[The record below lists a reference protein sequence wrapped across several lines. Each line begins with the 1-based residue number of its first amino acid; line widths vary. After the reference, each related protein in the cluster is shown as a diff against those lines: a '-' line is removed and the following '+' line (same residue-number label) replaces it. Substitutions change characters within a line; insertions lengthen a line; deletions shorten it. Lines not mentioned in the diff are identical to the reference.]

1 MYNLTSPDRPVETQ
15 MMSEATELAPG
26 LQCCLRCGRVLTDRA
41 LHDSMEESMLYAIR
55 ARHPEW
61 AQPQPQQQGAADE
74 TREAGGE
81 CQPCLSEYRR
91 LLGDRRTRAAERLRS
106 PEPGGWMPSW
116 VNRMLSRTRS
126 DARASTNS

>member
-1 MYNLTSPDRPVETQ
+1 MYNLTSRDRRMVAQVMNET
-15 MMSEATELAPG
+15 TELAPG

-61 AQPQPQQQGAADE
+61 VQE
-74 TREAGGE
+74 TNEASGE

-91 LLGDRRTRAAERLRS
+91 LLDDRRTRAEERLRAAV
-106 PEPGGWMPSW
+106 EPGGWMPSW

-126 DARASTNS
+126 DARA

>member
-1 MYNLTSPDRPVETQ
+1 MNEAAELT
-15 MMSEATELAPG
+15 PG

-61 AQPQPQQQGAADE
+61 AQE
-74 TREAGGE
+74 TPGEAGGEE

-91 LLGDRRTRAAERLRS
+91 LLSDRQTRAEERLRAAAQ
-106 PEPGGWMPSW
+106 PGGWLPLW
-116 VNRMLSRTRS
+116 VNRMLSRARS
-126 DARASTNS
+126 DAPP

>member
-1 MYNLTSPDRPVETQ
+1 MNEMPELT
-15 MMSEATELAPG
+15 PG

-61 AQPQPQQQGAADE
+61 AQKKADE
-74 TREAGGE
+74 ASED

-91 LLGDRRTRAAERLRS
+91 LLNDRHTRAELLRA
-106 PEPGGWMPSW
+106 EPGGWMLAW
-116 VNRMLSRTRS
+116 VNRMFGRTTGGGGRDS
-126 DARASTNS
+126 SAVPIS

>member
-1 MYNLTSPDRPVETQ
+1 MN
-15 MMSEATELAPG
+15 EATELTPG

-61 AQPQPQQQGAADE
+61 ALEAGRAG
-74 TREAGGE
+74 EAGGE

-91 LLGDRRTRAAERLRS
+91 LLGDRQTRAEERLRAVAAAG
-106 PEPGGWMPSW
+106 PGAWMPSW

-126 DARASTNS
+126 DARV

>member
-1 MYNLTSPDRPVETQ
+1 MNEAAELT
-15 MMSEATELAPG
+15 PG

-61 AQPQPQQQGAADE
+61 AQKTDK
-74 TREAGGE
+74 TGGE

-91 LLGDRRTRAAERLRS
+91 LLSDRQTRAERMLAAAAG
-106 PEPGGWMPSW
+106 PGRWMPSW
-116 VNRMLSRTRS
+116 VNRMLSRTRRS
-126 DARASTNS
+126 DVRV